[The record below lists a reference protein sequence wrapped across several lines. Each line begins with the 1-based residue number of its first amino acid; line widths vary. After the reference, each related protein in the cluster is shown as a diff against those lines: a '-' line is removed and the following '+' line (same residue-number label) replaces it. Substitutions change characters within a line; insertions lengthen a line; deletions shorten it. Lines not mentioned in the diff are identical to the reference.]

1 MERETLPAEIAW
13 LGLVGYV
20 SVVDSYLLAT
30 DKAPMTDAWRK
41 ALRHPLNR
49 WLVILA
55 WIFTTKHLFFG
66 NVFPKID
73 PFRALGLIARAF
85 KNIRRII

>member
-13 LGLVGYV
+13 FGLVAYV
-20 SVVDSYLLAT
+20 SLADGLLLAN

-41 ALRHPLNR
+41 ALKHPVNR
-49 WLVILA
+49 WVVILA

-66 NVFPKID
+66 SFFPKID
-73 PFRALGLIARAF
+73 PFYSIMFFARKINKSLGG
-85 KNIRRII
+85 

>member
-20 SVVDSYLLAT
+20 SLVDGYLLAT
-30 DKAPMTDAWRK
+30 GKAPMTDAWRK
-41 ALRHPLNR
+41 ALKHPMNR

-55 WIFTTKHLFFG
+55 WFFTTKHLFFG
-66 NVFPKID
+66 NLFPKID
-73 PFRALGLIARAF
+73 PFRALVFTARAL
-85 KNIRRII
+85 KKATEG

>member
-30 DKAPMTDAWRK
+30 GKAPMTDAWRK
-41 ALRHPLNR
+41 ALKHPLNR
-49 WLVILA
+49 WVIILA

-66 NVFPKID
+66 NIFPKVD
-73 PFRALGLIARAF
+73 PFRALVVMARALN
-85 KNIRRII
+85 KIIEG